1 MVTQHDTLLPGHF
14 WSTADVHMD
23 RRGGY
28 SESPISAT
36 VFNDGACNNEF
47 VIHYEGTTDGA
58 QQSWD
63 RPRSI
68 RDRRIIYGTTLAE
81 ACGRRYFENQLC
93 HSSRLCGA
101 GRASL
106 TKEDTAKPVVSEA
119 IFPNFINQDSSSRLT
134 RMTTTPSTL
143 TSTPTPSFQT
153 RSTSSGE
160 RIQTKLMPATT
171 RSGRSWSA

>member
-1 MVTQHDTLLPGHF
+1 
-14 WSTADVHMD
+14 MD

-68 RDRRIIYGTTLAE
+68 RDRRIVYGTTLAE

-106 TKEDTAKPVVSEA
+106 TKEDTAKPVVSVAILPKNTNFITKLHIRLLETHENNA
-119 IFPNFINQDSSSRLT
+119 INLDLNADTIFPDQVYL
-134 RMTTTPSTL
+134 
-143 TSTPTPSFQT
+143 Q
-153 RSTSSGE
+153 
-160 RIQTKLMPATT
+160 
-171 RSGRSWSA
+171 W